1 MAPRLNWEKRAF
13 DLKPKRALK
22 DEEEFRKTDWAAR
35 FIARAE
41 QSPRVRPHHHRKAAA
56 VAKREADADRRSGER
71 QPRGARETAV
81 GGLTLRQVN
90 NVHQNMRS

>member
-41 QSPRVRPHHHRKAAA
+41 QSPRVRPPHHRKAAA
-56 VAKREADADRRSGER
+56 MAKREADADRQRDRASANR
-71 QPRGARETAV
+71 AVREKPPWED
-81 GGLTLRQVN
+81 
-90 NVHQNMRS
+90 

>member
-1 MAPRLNWEKRAF
+1 MARRLNWEKRAF
-13 DLKPKRALK
+13 DLKRKRALK

-56 VAKREADADRRSGER
+56 VAKREADADRQRDRASANR
-71 QPRGARETAV
+71 AVREKPPWED
-81 GGLTLRQVN
+81 
-90 NVHQNMRS
+90 

>member
-56 VAKREADADRRSGER
+56 VAKREADPDRQRDRASANR
-71 QPRGARETAV
+71 AVRARNRRGRTDPAAS
-81 GGLTLRQVN
+81 Q
-90 NVHQNMRS
+90 

>member
-1 MAPRLNWEKRAF
+1 MARRLNWEKRAF

-41 QSPRVRPHHHRKAAA
+41 QSPRVRLA
-56 VAKREADADRRSGER
+56 RSVCRIGMQHKFR
-71 QPRGARETAV
+71 HGQF
-81 GGLTLRQVN
+81 
-90 NVHQNMRS
+90 HK

>member
-41 QSPRVRPHHHRKAAA
+41 QSPWVSPHHHRKAAA
-56 VAKREADADRRSGER
+56 MAKREADADRQRDRASANR
-71 QPRGARETAV
+71 AVREKPPWED
-81 GGLTLRQVN
+81 
-90 NVHQNMRS
+90 

>member
-1 MAPRLNWEKRAF
+1 MARRLNWEKRAF

-22 DEEEFRKTDWAAR
+22 DEGEFRKTDWAAR

-56 VAKREADADRRSGER
+56 VAKREADADRQRDRASANR
-71 QPRGARETAV
+71 AVREKPPWED
-81 GGLTLRQVN
+81 
-90 NVHQNMRS
+90 

>member
-1 MAPRLNWEKRAF
+1 MARRLNWEKRAF

-56 VAKREADADRRSGER
+56 MAKREADADRQRAPSANR
-71 QPRGARETAV
+71 AAREKPPWED
-81 GGLTLRQVN
+81 
-90 NVHQNMRS
+90 

>member
-1 MAPRLNWEKRAF
+1 MARRLNWEKRAF

-56 VAKREADADRRSGER
+56 VAKREADADRQRDRASADR
-71 QPRGARETAV
+71 AVREKPPWED
-81 GGLTLRQVN
+81 
-90 NVHQNMRS
+90 

>member
-13 DLKPKRALK
+13 DSKPKRALK
-22 DEEEFRKTDWAAR
+22 DEEEFRKTDWAVR

-56 VAKREADADRRSGER
+56 VAKREADADRQRDRASADR
-71 QPRGARETAV
+71 AVREKPPWED
-81 GGLTLRQVN
+81 
-90 NVHQNMRS
+90 

>member
-1 MAPRLNWEKRAF
+1 MARRLNWEKRAF

-56 VAKREADADRRSGER
+56 VAKREADADRQRDRASANR
-71 QPRGARETAV
+71 AVREKPPWED
-81 GGLTLRQVN
+81 
-90 NVHQNMRS
+90 